1 MLCSRVGHMEIEAHH
16 PAFPSM
22 DSSQN
27 GPYEVSI
34 LEACLRWKV
43 VKTVDSIGRI
53 QFEVRGKENY

>member
-1 MLCSRVGHMEIEAHH
+1 MEIEAHH

-27 GPYEVSI
+27 RPYEVSI
-34 LEACLRWKV
+34 WEACLRWKV